1 MSDYQTEDG
10 QPKYGVRLN
19 PEELAVLREKQARE
33 AERER
38 EAKARRLAE
47 RRAKRRAAKR
57 DFATAE
63 AEYVRRARERERE
76 REAENEGHFEH
87 ESLAGPEGLSDHE
100 AGHGHEGQAGR
111 EAERGHEGQVGR
123 EGQAGREGRSDHV
136 YDRYDNITGS
146 YSYWSDDKDRA
157 DHEDRKLSRGEG
169 TRAPGRSAVREGYNV
184 TNDDDEPAGHYR
196 LAPGGRFVYRAV
208 PRKKKQRGRWRL
220 FIIGVFMMLVVPMAT
235 LAGSVLYLT
244 GGDPSFFKAGQ
255 LLPES
260 GQVALEAK
268 TNYMLYSPLAAM
280 DVDSCSVSD
289 PAGKAVAY
297 KEGSS
302 QFPPGSFTSTTAGT
316 YVIKCQNT
324 NDTKVVGPPMHI
336 ERLEALS
343 VVANLGFGVA
353 IAGVWVTIV
362 GWRRARARG
371 RE

>member
-57 DFATAE
+57 DFAAAE

-87 ESLAGPEGLSDHE
+87 ES
-100 AGHGHEGQAGR
+100 
-111 EAERGHEGQVGR
+111 
-123 EGQAGREGRSDHV
+123 
-136 YDRYDNITGS
+136 
-146 YSYWSDDKDRA
+146 
-157 DHEDRKLSRGEG
+157 RKSSRGEG

-220 FIIGVFMMLVVPMAT
+220 FIIGVFMMLVVPMVT

-244 GGDPSFFKAGQ
+244 GGPSFFKAGQ
-255 LLPES
+255 AVPES

-268 TNYMLYSPLAAM
+268 TNYMLYPLTTM

-324 NDTKVVGPPMHI
+324 KDAKVVGPPMHI
-336 ERLEALS
+336 ERLDTLS
-343 VVANLGFGVA
+343 IVTNLGFGVA
-353 IAGVWVTIV
+353 IAGVWVTVV

-371 RE
+371 RK

>member
-57 DFATAE
+57 DFAAAE

-100 AGHGHEGQAGR
+100 AGHGHEGQAG
-111 EAERGHEGQVGR
+111 HESLAGRKDQV
-123 EGQAGREGRSDHV
+123 GREGRSDHV
-136 YDRYDNITGS
+136 YDRYANITGS

-157 DHEDRKLSRGEG
+157 DHEGRKSSRGEG

-220 FIIGVFMMLVVPMAT
+220 FIIGVFMMLVVPMVT
-235 LAGSVLYLT
+235 LAGSWLYLT
-244 GGDPSFFKAGQ
+244 GGPSSFKAGQ

-268 TNYMLYSPLAAM
+268 TNYMLYSLTTR

-302 QFPPGSFTSTTAGT
+302 KFPPGSFTSTTAGT

-324 NDTKVVGPPMHI
+324 KDVKVVGPPMHI
-336 ERLEALS
+336 ERLDALS
-343 VVANLGFGVA
+343 VGADLGFGVA
-353 IAGVWVTIV
+353 IAGVWVTVV

-371 RE
+371 RK

>member
-19 PEELAVLREKQARE
+19 PQELAVLREKQARE

-57 DFATAE
+57 DFAAAE

-87 ESLAGPEGLSDHE
+87 ESLAGPEGLSNHE

-111 EAERGHEGQVGR
+111 EGHADH

-157 DHEDRKLSRGEG
+157 DREDRKSSCDER
-169 TRAPGRSAVREGYNV
+169 TDAPGHSAVREGYNV

-220 FIIGVFMMLVVPMAT
+220 FIIGVFMMLVVPMVT

-244 GGDPSFFKAGQ
+244 GGPGFFKAGQ
-255 LLPES
+255 AVPES

-268 TNYMLYSPLAAM
+268 TNYMVYPLTTM

-324 NDTKVVGPPMHI
+324 KDTKVVGPPMHI
-336 ERLEALS
+336 ERLDTLS
-343 VVANLGFGVA
+343 IVTNLGFGVA

-362 GWRRARARG
+362 GWRRARAQG
-371 RE
+371 RK

>member
-57 DFATAE
+57 DFAAAE

-100 AGHGHEGQAGR
+100 ARHGHEGQAGH
-111 EAERGHEGQVGR
+111 ESLAGHEVR
-123 EGQAGREGRSDHV
+123 ADHEGRSDRV
-136 YDRYDNITGS
+136 YDRAG
-146 YSYWSDDKDRA
+146 
-157 DHEDRKLSRGEG
+157 HESRKSSRDEG
-169 TRAPGRSAVREGYNV
+169 THAPGRSAVREGYNV

-220 FIIGVFMMLVVPMAT
+220 FIIGVFMMLVVPMVT
-235 LAGSVLYLT
+235 LAGSWLYLT
-244 GGDPSFFKAGQ
+244 GGPGSFKAGQ

-268 TNYMLYSPLAAM
+268 TNYMLYSLTTR

-302 QFPPGSFTSTTAGT
+302 KFPPGSFTSTTAGT

-324 NDTKVVGPPMHI
+324 KDTKVVGPPMHI
-336 ERLEALS
+336 ERLDSLS
-343 VVANLGFGVA
+343 IVTNLGFGVA

>member
-57 DFATAE
+57 DFAAAE

-76 REAENEGHFEH
+76 REAEHEGHFEH

-100 AGHGHEGQAGR
+100 AGHGHEGQA
-111 EAERGHEGQVGR
+111 AHEVR
-123 EGQAGREGRSDHV
+123 ADHESQAGREGRSDHV
-136 YDRYDNITGS
+136 YDRYGNITGS

-157 DHEDRKLSRGEG
+157 DHEGRKSSRGEG

-184 TNDDDEPAGHYR
+184 TNDDDEASGHYR

-220 FIIGVFMMLVVPMAT
+220 FIIGVFMMLVVPMVT
-235 LAGSVLYLT
+235 LAGSWLYLT
-244 GGDPSFFKAGQ
+244 GG
-255 LLPES
+255 
-260 GQVALEAK
+260 
-268 TNYMLYSPLAAM
+268 
-280 DVDSCSVSD
+280 
-289 PAGKAVAY
+289 
-297 KEGSS
+297 
-302 QFPPGSFTSTTAGT
+302 PGSFKGS
-316 YVIKCQNT
+316 
-324 NDTKVVGPPMHI
+324 
-336 ERLEALS
+336 S
-343 VVANLGFGVA
+343 
-353 IAGVWVTIV
+353 
-362 GWRRARARG
+362 
-371 RE
+371 

>member
-1 MSDYQTEDG
+1 VSDYQTEDG

-57 DFATAE
+57 DFAAAE

-76 REAENEGHFEH
+76 REAEHEGHFEH
-87 ESLAGPEGLSDHE
+87 ESLAGPKGLSDHE
-100 AGHGHEGQAGR
+100 A
-111 EAERGHEGQVGR
+111 ERGH

-136 YDRYDNITGS
+136 YDRYDNIIGS

-157 DHEDRKLSRGEG
+157 DHEGRKSSRGEG
-169 TRAPGRSAVREGYNV
+169 TRAPGRSAVRDGYNV

-220 FIIGVFMMLVVPMAT
+220 FIIGVFMMLVVPMVT

-244 GGDPSFFKAGQ
+244 GGPGSFKAGQ

-268 TNYMLYSPLAAM
+268 TNYMLYSLTTR

-302 QFPPGSFTSTTAGT
+302 KFPPGSFTSTTAGT

-324 NDTKVVGPPMHI
+324 KDTKVVGPPMHI
-336 ERLEALS
+336 ERLDSLS
-343 VVANLGFGVA
+343 IVTNLGFGVA

-371 RE
+371 RK

>member
-63 AEYVRRARERERE
+63 AEYVKRARERERE
-76 REAENEGHFEH
+76 REAE
-87 ESLAGPEGLSDHE
+87 
-100 AGHGHEGQAGR
+100 HEGQA
-111 EAERGHEGQVGR
+111 AHEVR
-123 EGQAGREGRSDHV
+123 ADHEGQAGREGRSDHV

-157 DHEDRKLSRGEG
+157 DHEGRKSSRGEG

-184 TNDDDEPAGHYR
+184 ANDGDEASGHYR

-220 FIIGVFMMLVVPMAT
+220 FIIGVFMMLVVPMVT
-235 LAGSVLYLT
+235 LAGSWLYLT
-244 GGDPSFFKAGQ
+244 GGPSSFKAGQ

-268 TNYMLYSPLAAM
+268 TNYMLYSLTTR

-289 PAGKAVAY
+289 PAGKAVVY

-324 NDTKVVGPPMHI
+324 KDVKVVGPPMHI
-336 ERLEALS
+336 ERLDALS
-343 VVANLGFGVA
+343 VVADLGFGVA
-353 IAGVWVTIV
+353 IAGVWVTIL

-371 RE
+371 RK

>member
-1 MSDYQTEDG
+1 VSDYQTEDG

-57 DFATAE
+57 DFAAAE

-100 AGHGHEGQAGR
+100 ARHGHEGQAGH
-111 EAERGHEGQVGR
+111 ESLAGHEVR
-123 EGQAGREGRSDHV
+123 ADHEGRSDRV
-136 YDRYDNITGS
+136 YDRAG
-146 YSYWSDDKDRA
+146 
-157 DHEDRKLSRGEG
+157 HESRKSSRDEG
-169 TRAPGRSAVREGYNV
+169 THAPGRSAVREGYNV

-220 FIIGVFMMLVVPMAT
+220 FIIGVFMMLVVPMVT

-244 GGDPSFFKAGQ
+244 GGPGFFKAGQ
-255 LLPES
+255 AVPES

-268 TNYMLYSPLAAM
+268 TNYMVYPLTTM

-324 NDTKVVGPPMHI
+324 KDTKVVGPPMHI
-336 ERLEALS
+336 ERLDTLS
-343 VVANLGFGVA
+343 IVTNLGFGVA

-371 RE
+371 RK

>member
-19 PEELAVLREKQARE
+19 PQELAVLREKQARE

-57 DFATAE
+57 NFATAE

-100 AGHGHEGQAGR
+100 AGHGHEGQAG
-111 EAERGHEGQVGR
+111 HESLAGRKDQV
-123 EGQAGREGRSDHV
+123 GREGRSDHV
-136 YDRYDNITGS
+136 YDRYANITGS

-157 DHEDRKLSRGEG
+157 DHEGRKSSRGEG

-220 FIIGVFMMLVVPMAT
+220 FIIGVFMMLVVPMVT
-235 LAGSVLYLT
+235 LAGSWLYLT
-244 GGDPSFFKAGQ
+244 GGPSSFKAGQ

-268 TNYMLYSPLAAM
+268 TNYMLYSLTTR

-302 QFPPGSFTSTTAGT
+302 KFPPGSFTSTTAGT

-324 NDTKVVGPPMHI
+324 KDVKVVGPPMHI
-336 ERLEALS
+336 ERLDSLS
-343 VVANLGFGVA
+343 IVTNLGFGVA

-371 RE
+371 RK

>member
-57 DFATAE
+57 DFAAAE

-100 AGHGHEGQAGR
+100 AEHGHEGQAGR
-111 EAERGHEGQVGR
+111 EGQAGHEGR
-123 EGQAGREGRSDHV
+123 TDHV

-146 YSYWSDDKDRA
+146 YSYWSDNKDRA
-157 DHEDRKLSRGEG
+157 DHEGRKSSRGEG

-220 FIIGVFMMLVVPMAT
+220 FIIGVFMMLVVPMVT
-235 LAGSVLYLT
+235 LAGSWLYLT
-244 GGDPSFFKAGQ
+244 GGPGSFKAGQ

-268 TNYMLYSPLAAM
+268 TNYMLYSLTTR

-302 QFPPGSFTSTTAGT
+302 KFPPGSFTSTTAGT

-324 NDTKVVGPPMHI
+324 KDTKVVGPPMHI
-336 ERLEALS
+336 ERLDSLS
-343 VVANLGFGVA
+343 IVTNLGFGVA

-371 RE
+371 RK

>member
-57 DFATAE
+57 DFAAAE

-87 ESLAGPEGLSDHE
+87 ES
-100 AGHGHEGQAGR
+100 
-111 EAERGHEGQVGR
+111 
-123 EGQAGREGRSDHV
+123 
-136 YDRYDNITGS
+136 
-146 YSYWSDDKDRA
+146 
-157 DHEDRKLSRGEG
+157 RKSSRGEG

-220 FIIGVFMMLVVPMAT
+220 FIIGVFMMLVVPMVT

-244 GGDPSFFKAGQ
+244 GGPSFFKAGQ
-255 LLPES
+255 AVPES

-268 TNYMLYSPLAAM
+268 TNYMLYPLTTM

-324 NDTKVVGPPMHI
+324 KDTKVVGPPMHI
-336 ERLEALS
+336 ERLDTLS
-343 VVANLGFGVA
+343 IVTNLGFGVA

-371 RE
+371 RK

>member
-19 PEELAVLREKQARE
+19 PQELAVLREKQARE

-57 DFATAE
+57 DFAAAE

-76 REAENEGHFEH
+76 REAEHEGHFEH

-100 AGHGHEGQAGR
+100 A
-111 EAERGHEGQVGR
+111 ERGHEGQAAHEVR
-123 EGQAGREGRSDHV
+123 TDHEGQAGREGRSDHV
-136 YDRYDNITGS
+136 YDRYGNITGS

-157 DHEDRKLSRGEG
+157 DHEGRKSSRDEG
-169 TRAPGRSAVREGYNV
+169 THAPGRSAVREGYNV

-244 GGDPSFFKAGQ
+244 GGPGFFKAGQ
-255 LLPES
+255 AVPES

-268 TNYMLYSPLAAM
+268 TNYMLYPLTTM

-289 PAGKAVAY
+289 PAGKTVAY

-324 NDTKVVGPPMHI
+324 KDTKVVGPPMHI
-336 ERLEALS
+336 ERLDTLS
-343 VVANLGFGVA
+343 IVTNLGFVVA

>member
-19 PEELAVLREKQARE
+19 PQELAVLREKQARE

-57 DFATAE
+57 DFAAAE

-100 AGHGHEGQAGR
+100 AGHGHEGQAG
-111 EAERGHEGQVGR
+111 HESLAGRKDQV
-123 EGQAGREGRSDHV
+123 GREGRSDHV
-136 YDRYDNITGS
+136 YDRYANITGS

-157 DHEDRKLSRGEG
+157 DHEGRKSSRGEG

-220 FIIGVFMMLVVPMAT
+220 FIIGVFMMLVVPMVT
-235 LAGSVLYLT
+235 LAGSWLYLT
-244 GGDPSFFKAGQ
+244 GGPSSFKAGQ

-268 TNYMLYSPLAAM
+268 TNYMLYSLTTR
-280 DVDSCSVSD
+280 DVDSCSMSD

-297 KEGSS
+297 REGSS
-302 QFPPGSFTSTTAGT
+302 KFPPGSFTSTTAGT

-324 NDTKVVGPPMHI
+324 KDVKVVGPPMHI
-336 ERLEALS
+336 ERLDTLS
-343 VVANLGFGVA
+343 IVTNLGFGVA

-371 RE
+371 RK

>member
-57 DFATAE
+57 DFAAAE
-63 AEYVRRARERERE
+63 AEYVKRARERERE
-76 REAENEGHFEH
+76 REAENEGHFGH

-100 AGHGHEGQAGR
+100 AGYSHEGQAG
-111 EAERGHEGQVGR
+111 HEVR
-123 EGQAGREGRSDHV
+123 ADHEGRSDRV
-136 YDRYDNITGS
+136 YG
-146 YSYWSDDKDRA
+146 RA
-157 DHEDRKLSRGEG
+157 GHESRKSSRDEG
-169 TRAPGRSAVREGYNV
+169 THAPGRSAVREGYNV

-208 PRKKKQRGRWRL
+208 PRRKKQRGRWRL
-220 FIIGVFMMLVVPMAT
+220 FIIGVFMMLVVPMVT
-235 LAGSVLYLT
+235 LAGSWLYLT
-244 GGDPSFFKAGQ
+244 GGPSSFKAGQ

-260 GQVALEAK
+260 GQVALEDK
-268 TNYMLYSPLAAM
+268 TNYMLYSLTTR

-302 QFPPGSFTSTTAGT
+302 QFSPGSFTSTAAGT

-324 NDTKVVGPPMHI
+324 KDTKVVGPAVRI
-336 ERLEALS
+336 ERLDTFS
-343 VVANLGFGVA
+343 IVTNLGFGVA

-371 RE
+371 RK

>member
-57 DFATAE
+57 DFAAAE

-100 AGHGHEGQAGR
+100 AEHGH
-111 EAERGHEGQVGR
+111 

-146 YSYWSDDKDRA
+146 YSYWPDDKDRA
-157 DHEDRKLSRGEG
+157 DHEGRKSSRDEG

-184 TNDDDEPAGHYR
+184 TNDDDEASGHYR

-220 FIIGVFMMLVVPMAT
+220 FIIGVFMMLVVPMVT
-235 LAGSVLYLT
+235 LAGSWLYLT
-244 GGDPSFFKAGQ
+244 GGPGSFKAGQ

-268 TNYMLYSPLAAM
+268 TNYMLYSLTTR

-302 QFPPGSFTSTTAGT
+302 KFPPGSFTSTTAGT

-324 NDTKVVGPPMHI
+324 KDTKVVGPPVRI
-336 ERLEALS
+336 ERLDTLS
-343 VVANLGFGVA
+343 IVTNLGFGVA

-371 RE
+371 RK

>member
-57 DFATAE
+57 DFAAAE

-111 EAERGHEGQVGR
+111 E
-123 EGQAGREGRSDHV
+123 GRSDHV

-157 DHEDRKLSRGEG
+157 DHEGRKSSRGEG
-169 TRAPGRSAVREGYNV
+169 TCAPGRSAVREGYNV

-220 FIIGVFMMLVVPMAT
+220 FIIGVFMMLVVPMVT
-235 LAGSVLYLT
+235 LAGSWLYLT
-244 GGDPSFFKAGQ
+244 GGPGSFKAGQ

-268 TNYMLYSPLAAM
+268 TNYMLYSLTTR

-302 QFPPGSFTSTTAGT
+302 KFPPGSFTSTTAGT

-324 NDTKVVGPPMHI
+324 KDTKVVGPPMHI
-336 ERLEALS
+336 ERLDSLS
-343 VVANLGFGVA
+343 IVTNLGFGVA

-371 RE
+371 RK

>member
-19 PEELAVLREKQARE
+19 PQELAVLREKQARE

-76 REAENEGHFEH
+76 REAE
-87 ESLAGPEGLSDHE
+87 HE
-100 AGHGHEGQAGR
+100 AGHGH
-111 EAERGHEGQVGR
+111 

-157 DHEDRKLSRGEG
+157 DHEGRKSSRGEG

-196 LAPGGRFVYRAV
+196 LAPGGRFVYPAV
-208 PRKKKQRGRWRL
+208 PRKKKEHGRWRL
-220 FIIGVFMMLVVPMAT
+220 FIIGVFMMLVVPMVT
-235 LAGSVLYLT
+235 LAGSVLYVT
-244 GGDPSFFKAGQ
+244 GGPGFFKAGQ
-255 LLPES
+255 AVPES

-268 TNYMLYSPLAAM
+268 TNYMLYPLTTM

-289 PAGKAVAY
+289 PAGKAVVY

-302 QFPPGSFTSTTAGT
+302 QFPAGSFTSTTAGT

-324 NDTKVVGPPMHI
+324 KDTKVVGPPMHI
-336 ERLEALS
+336 ERLDALS
-343 VVANLGFGVA
+343 VVADLGFGVA
-353 IAGVWVTIV
+353 IAGVWVTVV

-371 RE
+371 RK

>member
-57 DFATAE
+57 DFAAAE

-76 REAENEGHFEH
+76 REAEH
-87 ESLAGPEGLSDHE
+87 EVRA
-100 AGHGHEGQAGR
+100 GHEG
-111 EAERGHEGQVGR
+111 
-123 EGQAGREGRSDHV
+123 
-136 YDRYDNITGS
+136 
-146 YSYWSDDKDRA
+146 
-157 DHEDRKLSRGEG
+157 RKSSRGEG
-169 TRAPGRSAVREGYNV
+169 MRAPGRSAVREGYNV

-220 FIIGVFMMLVVPMAT
+220 FIIGVFMMLVVPMVT
-235 LAGSVLYLT
+235 LAGSWLYLT
-244 GGDPSFFKAGQ
+244 GGPSFFKAGGQ

-268 TNYMLYSPLAAM
+268 TNYMLYSLTTR

-297 KEGSS
+297 KEGRSK
-302 QFPPGSFTSTTAGT
+302 FPEGSFTSTTAGT

-324 NDTKVVGPPMHI
+324 KDAKVVGPAVRI
-336 ERLEALS
+336 ERLDTFS
-343 VVANLGFGVA
+343 IVTNLGFGVA

-371 RE
+371 RK

>member
-63 AEYVRRARERERE
+63 AEYVKRARERERE
-76 REAENEGHFEH
+76 REAENEGHFGH
-87 ESLAGPEGLSDHE
+87 ESLAGPEGLSNHE
-100 AGHGHEGQAGR
+100 AGHGHEG
-111 EAERGHEGQVGR
+111 
-123 EGQAGREGRSDHV
+123 
-136 YDRYDNITGS
+136 
-146 YSYWSDDKDRA
+146 
-157 DHEDRKLSRGEG
+157 RKSSRGEG

-184 TNDDDEPAGHYR
+184 ANDDEPAGHYR

-220 FIIGVFMMLVVPMAT
+220 FIIGVFMMLVVPMVT
-235 LAGSVLYLT
+235 LAGFLLYLT

-289 PAGKAVAY
+289 PDGKAVVY

-362 GWRRARARG
+362 GWRRARAQG
-371 RE
+371 RK

>member
-19 PEELAVLREKQARE
+19 PQELAVLREKQARE

-57 DFATAE
+57 DFAAAE
-63 AEYVRRARERERE
+63 AEYVRRVRE
-76 REAENEGHFEH
+76 REAE
-87 ESLAGPEGLSDHE
+87 HE
-100 AGHGHEGQAGR
+100 AERGHEGQAGR
-111 EAERGHEGQVGR
+111 EGHADHED
-123 EGQAGREGRSDHV
+123 QAGREGRSDHV

-157 DHEDRKLSRGEG
+157 DREDRKSSCDER
-169 TRAPGRSAVREGYNV
+169 TDAPGHSAVREGYNV

-220 FIIGVFMMLVVPMAT
+220 FIIGVFMMLVVPMVT

-289 PAGKAVAY
+289 PDGKAVVY

-343 VVANLGFGVA
+343 VVADLGFGVA

-371 RE
+371 RK

>member
-19 PEELAVLREKQARE
+19 PQELAVLREKQARE

-47 RRAKRRAAKR
+47 RRAKRHAAKR

-100 AGHGHEGQAGR
+100 AGHGHEGQA
-111 EAERGHEGQVGR
+111 AHEV
-123 EGQAGREGRSDHV
+123 
-136 YDRYDNITGS
+136 
-146 YSYWSDDKDRA
+146 RA
-157 DHEDRKLSRGEG
+157 DHEGRKSSSGEG
-169 TRAPGRSAVREGYNV
+169 THAPSRSAVREGYNV
-184 TNDDDEPAGHYR
+184 ANDGDEASGHYR
-196 LAPGGRFVYRAV
+196 LAPGGRFVYREA
-208 PRKKKQRGRWRL
+208 PRNKKQRGRWRL
-220 FIIGVFMMLVVPMAT
+220 FVIGVFMMLVVPMVT
-235 LAGSVLYLT
+235 LASSVLYLT
-244 GGDPSFFKAGQ
+244 GGPSFFKAGQ
-255 LLPES
+255 LVPES
-260 GQVALEAK
+260 GQVALEAE
-268 TNYMLYSPLAAM
+268 TNYMVYPLTTM

-302 QFPPGSFTSTTAGT
+302 QFPAGSFTSTTAGT

-324 NDTKVVGPPMHI
+324 KDTKVVGPPMHL
-336 ERLEALS
+336 ERLDALS
-343 VVANLGFGVA
+343 VVADLGFGVA

-362 GWRRARARG
+362 GWRKARARG
-371 RE
+371 RK

>member
-57 DFATAE
+57 DFAAAE

-76 REAENEGHFEH
+76 REAE
-87 ESLAGPEGLSDHE
+87 HE
-100 AGHGHEGQAGR
+100 AERGHEGQAGR
-111 EAERGHEGQVGR
+111 EGHADHED
-123 EGQAGREGRSDHV
+123 QARREGRSDHV
-136 YDRYDNITGS
+136 YDRYANITGS

-157 DHEDRKLSRGEG
+157 DREDRKSSCDER
-169 TRAPGRSAVREGYNV
+169 TDTPGHSAACEGYNV

-220 FIIGVFMMLVVPMAT
+220 FIIGVFMMLVVPMVT
-235 LAGSVLYLT
+235 LAGSWLYLT
-244 GGDPSFFKAGQ
+244 GGPSSFKAGQ

-268 TNYMLYSPLAAM
+268 TNYMLYSLTTR

-289 PAGKAVAY
+289 PAGKAVVY

-302 QFPPGSFTSTTAGT
+302 QFPAGSFTSTTAGT

-324 NDTKVVGPPMHI
+324 KDTNVVGPPMHL
-336 ERLEALS
+336 ERLDALS
-343 VVANLGFGVA
+343 VVADLGFGVA
-353 IAGVWVTIV
+353 IAGVWVTVV
-362 GWRRARARG
+362 GWRRARARW
-371 RE
+371 RK

>member
-57 DFATAE
+57 DFAAAE

-76 REAENEGHFEH
+76 REAENEGRFEH
-87 ESLAGPEGLSDHE
+87 ESLTGPEGLSDHE

-111 EAERGHEGQVGR
+111 E
-123 EGQAGREGRSDHV
+123 GRSDHV
-136 YDRYDNITGS
+136 YDRYANITGS

-157 DHEDRKLSRGEG
+157 DREDRKSSRGEG

-220 FIIGVFMMLVVPMAT
+220 FIIGVFMMLVVPMVT
-235 LAGSVLYLT
+235 LAGSWLYLT
-244 GGDPSFFKAGQ
+244 GGPSFFKAGGQ

-268 TNYMLYSPLAAM
+268 TNYMLYPLTTR

-289 PAGKAVAY
+289 PDGKAVVY

-302 QFPPGSFTSTTAGT
+302 KFPPGSFTSTTAGT

-324 NDTKVVGPPMHI
+324 KDTKVVGPAVRT
-336 ERLEALS
+336 ERLDALS
-343 VVANLGFGVA
+343 VGADLGFGVA
-353 IAGVWVTIV
+353 IAGVWVTVV

-371 RE
+371 RK

>member
-76 REAENEGHFEH
+76 REAE
-87 ESLAGPEGLSDHE
+87 HE
-100 AGHGHEGQAGR
+100 AEHGHEGQAG
-111 EAERGHEGQVGR
+111 HV
-123 EGQAGREGRSDHV
+123 GQAGREGRSDHV

-157 DHEDRKLSRGEG
+157 DHEGRKSSRGEG

-184 TNDDDEPAGHYR
+184 ANDGDEASGHYR
-196 LAPGGRFVYRAV
+196 LAPGGRFVYPAV
-208 PRKKKQRGRWRL
+208 PRKKKEHGRWRL
-220 FIIGVFMMLVVPMAT
+220 FIIGVFMMLVVPMVT
-235 LAGSVLYLT
+235 LAGSVLYVT
-244 GGDPSFFKAGQ
+244 GGPGFFKAGQ
-255 LLPES
+255 AVPES

-268 TNYMLYSPLAAM
+268 TNYMLYPLTTM

-289 PAGKAVAY
+289 PAGKAVVY

-302 QFPPGSFTSTTAGT
+302 QFPAGSFTSTTAGT

-324 NDTKVVGPPMHI
+324 KDTKVVGPPMHL
-336 ERLEALS
+336 ERLDALS
-343 VVANLGFGVA
+343 VVADLGFGVA
-353 IAGVWVTIV
+353 IAGVWVTVV

-371 RE
+371 RK

>member
-47 RRAKRRAAKR
+47 RRAKRHAAKR
-57 DFATAE
+57 DFAAAE
-63 AEYVRRARERERE
+63 AEYIRRARERERE

-100 AGHGHEGQAGR
+100 AGHGHEGQA
-111 EAERGHEGQVGR
+111 AHEV
-123 EGQAGREGRSDHV
+123 
-136 YDRYDNITGS
+136 
-146 YSYWSDDKDRA
+146 RA
-157 DHEDRKLSRGEG
+157 DHEGRKSSRGEG

-184 TNDDDEPAGHYR
+184 TNDDEPAGHYR

-208 PRKKKQRGRWRL
+208 PRKKKERGRWRL

-235 LAGSVLYLT
+235 LAGSLLYLT
-244 GGDPSFFKAGQ
+244 GGPGFFKAGQ
-255 LLPES
+255 AVPES

-268 TNYMLYSPLAAM
+268 TNYMLYPLTTM

-324 NDTKVVGPPMHI
+324 KDTKVVGPPMHI
-336 ERLEALS
+336 ERLDTLS
-343 VVANLGFGVA
+343 IVTNLGFVVA

-371 RE
+371 SK

>member
-57 DFATAE
+57 DFAAAE

-76 REAENEGHFEH
+76 REAEH
-87 ESLAGPEGLSDHE
+87 EVRA
-100 AGHGHEGQAGR
+100 GHEG
-111 EAERGHEGQVGR
+111 
-123 EGQAGREGRSDHV
+123 
-136 YDRYDNITGS
+136 
-146 YSYWSDDKDRA
+146 
-157 DHEDRKLSRGEG
+157 RKFSRGEG
-169 TRAPGRSAVREGYNV
+169 MRAPGRSAVREGYNV

-220 FIIGVFMMLVVPMAT
+220 FIIGVFMMLVVPMVT
-235 LAGSVLYLT
+235 LAGSWLYLT
-244 GGDPSFFKAGQ
+244 GGPSSFKAGQ

-268 TNYMLYSPLAAM
+268 TNYMLYSLTTR

-297 KEGSS
+297 KEGRSK
-302 QFPPGSFTSTTAGT
+302 FPEGSFTSTTAGT

-324 NDTKVVGPPMHI
+324 KDTKVVGPAVRI
-336 ERLEALS
+336 ERLDTFS
-343 VVANLGFGVA
+343 IVTNLGFVVA

-371 RE
+371 RK

>member
-47 RRAKRRAAKR
+47 RRAKRHAAKR

-76 REAENEGHFEH
+76 AE
-87 ESLAGPEGLSDHE
+87 HE
-100 AGHGHEGQAGR
+100 AGYGRKDQA
-111 EAERGHEGQVGR
+111 GR
-123 EGQAGREGRSDHV
+123 EGQADHEGRSYHV
-136 YDRYDNITGS
+136 YG
-146 YSYWSDDKDRA
+146 RA
-157 DHEDRKLSRGEG
+157 DHEGRKSSRGEG
-169 TRAPGRSAVREGYNV
+169 THAPSRSAVREGYNV
-184 TNDDDEPAGHYR
+184 ANDGDEASGHYR
-196 LAPGGRFVYRAV
+196 LAPGGRFVYPAV
-208 PRKKKQRGRWRL
+208 PCKKKEHGRWRL
-220 FIIGVFMMLVVPMAT
+220 FIIGVFMMLVVPMVT
-235 LAGSVLYLT
+235 LAGSVLYIT
-244 GGDPSFFKAGQ
+244 GGPSFFKAGQ
-255 LLPES
+255 PVPES

-268 TNYMLYSPLAAM
+268 TNYMLYPLTTM

-289 PAGKAVAY
+289 PDGKAVVY

-302 QFPPGSFTSTTAGT
+302 QFPAGSFTSTTAGT

-324 NDTKVVGPPMHI
+324 KDTKVVGPPMHL
-336 ERLEALS
+336 ERLDALS
-343 VVANLGFGVA
+343 VVADLGFGVA

-371 RE
+371 RK

>member
-57 DFATAE
+57 DFAAAE

-100 AGHGHEGQAGR
+100 AGHGHEGQA
-111 EAERGHEGQVGR
+111 AHEVR
-123 EGQAGREGRSDHV
+123 ADHEGQAGREGRSDHV
-136 YDRYDNITGS
+136 YDRYANITGS

-157 DHEDRKLSRGEG
+157 DREDRKSSCDER
-169 TRAPGRSAVREGYNV
+169 TDAPGRSAVREGYNV
-184 TNDDDEPAGHYR
+184 TNDDDEASGHYR

-220 FIIGVFMMLVVPMAT
+220 FIIGVFMMLVVPMVT
-235 LAGSVLYLT
+235 LAGSWLYLT
-244 GGDPSFFKAGQ
+244 GGPSSFKAGQ

-268 TNYMLYSPLAAM
+268 TNYMLYSLTTR
-280 DVDSCSVSD
+280 DVDSCSMSD

-297 KEGSS
+297 REGSS
-302 QFPPGSFTSTTAGT
+302 KFPPGSFTSTTAGT

-324 NDTKVVGPPMHI
+324 KDVKVVGPPMHI
-336 ERLEALS
+336 ERLDTLS
-343 VVANLGFGVA
+343 IVTNLGFGVA

-371 RE
+371 RK

>member
-10 QPKYGVRLN
+10 QPKYGIRLN
-19 PEELAVLREKQARE
+19 PQELAVLREKQARE

-57 DFATAE
+57 DFAAAE
-63 AEYVRRARERERE
+63 AEYVRRAREREAE
-76 REAENEGHFEH
+76 REHEAGNEGHFEH

-111 EAERGHEGQVGR
+111 E
-123 EGQAGREGRSDHV
+123 GRSDHV
-136 YDRYDNITGS
+136 YGRYDNITGR

-157 DHEDRKLSRGEG
+157 DREDRKSSCDER
-169 TRAPGRSAVREGYNV
+169 THAPSRSAVREGYNV
-184 TNDDDEPAGHYR
+184 TNDGEPSGHYR

-208 PRKKKQRGRWRL
+208 PRNKKQRGRWRL
-220 FIIGVFMMLVVPMAT
+220 FVIGVFMMLVVPMAT

-244 GGDPSFFKAGQ
+244 GGPGFFKAGQ
-255 LLPES
+255 AVPES

-268 TNYMLYSPLAAM
+268 TNYMLYPLTTM

-324 NDTKVVGPPMHI
+324 KDTKVVGPPMHI
-336 ERLEALS
+336 ERLDTLS
-343 VVANLGFGVA
+343 IVTNLGFGVA

>member
-57 DFATAE
+57 DFAAAE

-100 AGHGHEGQAGR
+100 AGHGHEGQAG
-111 EAERGHEGQVGR
+111 HESLAGRKDQV
-123 EGQAGREGRSDHV
+123 GREGRSDHV
-136 YDRYDNITGS
+136 YDRYANITGS

-157 DHEDRKLSRGEG
+157 DHEGRKSSRGEG

-220 FIIGVFMMLVVPMAT
+220 FIIGVFMMLVVPMVT
-235 LAGSVLYLT
+235 LAGSWLYLT
-244 GGDPSFFKAGQ
+244 GGPSSFKAGQ
-255 LLPES
+255 LPPES

-268 TNYMLYSPLAAM
+268 TNYMLYSLTTR

-302 QFPPGSFTSTTAGT
+302 KFPPGSFTSTTAGT

-324 NDTKVVGPPMHI
+324 KDVKVVGPPMHI
-336 ERLEALS
+336 ERLDSLS
-343 VVANLGFGVA
+343 IVTNLGFGVA

-371 RE
+371 RK

>member
-19 PEELAVLREKQARE
+19 PQELAVLREKQARE

-57 DFATAE
+57 DFAAAE

-100 AGHGHEGQAGR
+100 AEHGHEGQAGR
-111 EAERGHEGQVGR
+111 EVRADH
-123 EGQAGREGRSDHV
+123 EGRSDHV

-157 DHEDRKLSRGEG
+157 DHEGRKSSRGEG

-220 FIIGVFMMLVVPMAT
+220 FVIGVFMMLVVPMVT
-235 LAGSVLYLT
+235 LAGSWLYLT
-244 GGDPSFFKAGQ
+244 GGPGSFKAGQ

-336 ERLEALS
+336 ERLDTLS
-343 VVANLGFGVA
+343 IVTNLGFGVA

-362 GWRRARARG
+362 GWRRARAQG
-371 RE
+371 RK

>member
-47 RRAKRRAAKR
+47 RRAKRHSVKR

-63 AEYVRRARERERE
+63 AEYVKRARERERE
-76 REAENEGHFEH
+76 REAE
-87 ESLAGPEGLSDHE
+87 HE
-100 AGHGHEGQAGR
+100 AGHGH
-111 EAERGHEGQVGR
+111 

-157 DHEDRKLSRGEG
+157 DHEGRKSSRGEG

-196 LAPGGRFVYRAV
+196 LAPGGRFVYPAV
-208 PRKKKQRGRWRL
+208 PRKKKEHGRWRL
-220 FIIGVFMMLVVPMAT
+220 FIIGVFMMLVVPMVT
-235 LAGSVLYLT
+235 LAGSVLYVT
-244 GGDPSFFKAGQ
+244 GGPGFFKAGQ
-255 LLPES
+255 AVPES

-268 TNYMLYSPLAAM
+268 TNYMLYPLTTM

-289 PAGKAVAY
+289 PAGKAVVY

-302 QFPPGSFTSTTAGT
+302 QFPAGSFTSTTAGT

-324 NDTKVVGPPMHI
+324 KDTKVVGPPMHL
-336 ERLEALS
+336 ERLDALS
-343 VVANLGFGVA
+343 VVADLGFGVA
-353 IAGVWVTIV
+353 IAGVWVTVV

-371 RE
+371 RK

>member
-19 PEELAVLREKQARE
+19 PEELAVLREKQAHE

-57 DFATAE
+57 DFAAAE

-87 ESLAGPEGLSDHE
+87 ES
-100 AGHGHEGQAGR
+100 
-111 EAERGHEGQVGR
+111 
-123 EGQAGREGRSDHV
+123 
-136 YDRYDNITGS
+136 
-146 YSYWSDDKDRA
+146 
-157 DHEDRKLSRGEG
+157 RKFSRGEG
-169 TRAPGRSAVREGYNV
+169 MRAPGRSAVREGYNV
-184 TNDDDEPAGHYR
+184 TNDGDEASGHYR

-220 FIIGVFMMLVVPMAT
+220 FIIGVFMMLVVPMVT

-244 GGDPSFFKAGQ
+244 GGPSFFKAGQ
-255 LLPES
+255 AVPES

-268 TNYMLYSPLAAM
+268 TNYMLYPLTTM

-324 NDTKVVGPPMHI
+324 KDTKVVGPPMHI
-336 ERLEALS
+336 ERLDTLS
-343 VVANLGFGVA
+343 IVTNLGFGVA
-353 IAGVWVTIV
+353 IAGVWVTVV

-371 RE
+371 RK

>member
-57 DFATAE
+57 DFAAAE

-76 REAENEGHFEH
+76 REAEYEGHFEH

-100 AGHGHEGQAGR
+100 AGHGHEGQV
-111 EAERGHEGQVGR
+111 GH
-123 EGQAGREGRSDHV
+123 EGQAGREGRKS
-136 YDRYDNITGS
+136 
-146 YSYWSDDKDRA
+146 
-157 DHEDRKLSRGEG
+157 SRGEG

-220 FIIGVFMMLVVPMAT
+220 FIIGVFMMLVVPMVT

-244 GGDPSFFKAGQ
+244 GGPGFFKAGQ
-255 LLPES
+255 AVPES

-268 TNYMLYSPLAAM
+268 TNYMLYPLTTM

-324 NDTKVVGPPMHI
+324 KDTKVVGPPMHI
-336 ERLEALS
+336 ERLDTLS
-343 VVANLGFGVA
+343 IVTNLGFGVA
-353 IAGVWVTIV
+353 IAGVWVTVV

-371 RE
+371 RK